1 MQNYLYIEVI
11 PQGFFSNDYQIVIVL
26 YKHFYSVYTN
36 KKTDIRFE
44 LYKIKSIFV
53 PKTDSSNINN
63 NHNMKSKILSLAIII
78 AITIIALYCV
88 LSGPET
94 IILHWNIGGEA
105 ESYGSKYLILTLP
118 LISLIIFLL
127 IVNQEKHPYDTSL
140 MSEKSRRNRNPKAL
154 RDIMP
159 ILLLAILYITAC
171 SVQIISMS
179 SLVPFSLIIIAIIL
193 FNYKLRKSRKQ

>member
-1 MQNYLYIEVI
+1 MRTE
-11 PQGFFSNDYQIVIVL
+11 
-26 YKHFYSVYTN
+26 
-36 KKTDIRFE
+36 
-44 LYKIKSIFV
+44 
-53 PKTDSSNINN
+53 SSNVNN

-105 ESYGSKYLILTLP
+105 DSYGPKYLILAHP
-118 LISLIIFLL
+118 AISIIVFLL
-127 IVNQEKHPYDTSL
+127 IINQEKHPYDTSL
-140 MSEKSRRNRNPKAL
+140 MSEKSRKNRNPKAL

-193 FNYKLRKSRKQ
+193 FIYKSRKSIKL

>member
-1 MQNYLYIEVI
+1 
-11 PQGFFSNDYQIVIVL
+11 
-26 YKHFYSVYTN
+26 
-36 KKTDIRFE
+36 
-44 LYKIKSIFV
+44 
-53 PKTDSSNINN
+53 
-63 NHNMKSKILSLAIII
+63 MKSKILSLAIII
-78 AITIIALYCV
+78 AITVIALYCV

-118 LISLIIFLL
+118 VISLIIFLL

-140 MSEKSRRNRNPKAL
+140 MSEKSRKNRNPKAL

-193 FNYKLRKSRKQ
+193 FMYKSRKSTKL

>member
-1 MQNYLYIEVI
+1 MRTE
-11 PQGFFSNDYQIVIVL
+11 
-26 YKHFYSVYTN
+26 
-36 KKTDIRFE
+36 
-44 LYKIKSIFV
+44 
-53 PKTDSSNINN
+53 SSNVNN

-78 AITIIALYCV
+78 AITIIALYCI

-105 ESYGSKYLILTLP
+105 DSYGPKYLILAHP
-118 LISLIIFLL
+118 AISIIVFLL
-127 IVNQEKHPYDTSL
+127 IINQEKHPYDTSL
-140 MSEKSRRNRNPKAL
+140 VSGKTRKNRNPKAL

-159 ILLLAILYITAC
+159 ILLLVILYLTAC

-179 SLVPFSLIIIAIIL
+179 SIVPFSLIIIAIIL

>member
-1 MQNYLYIEVI
+1 M
-11 PQGFFSNDYQIVIVL
+11 F
-26 YKHFYSVYTN
+26 T
-36 KKTDIRFE
+36 
-44 LYKIKSIFV
+44 
-53 PKTDSSNINN
+53 KTDSANINN

-78 AITIIALYCV
+78 AITVIALYCV

-140 MSEKSRRNRNPKAL
+140 MNEKNRKNRNPKAL

-193 FNYKLRKSRKQ
+193 FIYKSRKSINQ

>member
-1 MQNYLYIEVI
+1 L
-11 PQGFFSNDYQIVIVL
+11 F
-26 YKHFYSVYTN
+26 T
-36 KKTDIRFE
+36 KT
-44 LYKIKSIFV
+44 Y
-53 PKTDSSNINN
+53 SSNINN

-78 AITIIALYCV
+78 AITVIALYCV

-105 ESYGSKYLILTLP
+105 ESYGSKYLILALP

-140 MSEKSRRNRNPKAL
+140 MSEKSRKNRNPKAL

-193 FNYKLRKSRKQ
+193 FMYKSHKSRKQ

>member
-1 MQNYLYIEVI
+1 M
-11 PQGFFSNDYQIVIVL
+11 F
-26 YKHFYSVYTN
+26 T
-36 KKTDIRFE
+36 KT
-44 LYKIKSIFV
+44 Y
-53 PKTDSSNINN
+53 SSNINN

-78 AITIIALYCV
+78 AITVIALYCV

-105 ESYGSKYLILTLP
+105 ESYGSKYLILALP
-118 LISLIIFLL
+118 VISLIVFLL

-140 MSEKSRRNRNPKAL
+140 MSEKSRKNRNPKAL

-193 FNYKLRKSRKQ
+193 FMYKSRKSTKL

>member
-1 MQNYLYIEVI
+1 M
-11 PQGFFSNDYQIVIVL
+11 F
-26 YKHFYSVYTN
+26 T
-36 KKTDIRFE
+36 
-44 LYKIKSIFV
+44 
-53 PKTDSSNINN
+53 KTDSSNINN
-63 NHNMKSKILSLAIII
+63 NHNMKTKILSLAIII

-118 LISLIIFLL
+118 VISLIIFLL
-127 IVNQEKHPYDTSL
+127 IVNQEKYPYDTSL
-140 MSEKSRRNRNPKAL
+140 MSEKSRKNRNPKAL

-159 ILLLAILYITAC
+159 ILLLAILYVTAC

>member
-1 MQNYLYIEVI
+1 M
-11 PQGFFSNDYQIVIVL
+11 F
-26 YKHFYSVYTN
+26 T
-36 KKTDIRFE
+36 
-44 LYKIKSIFV
+44 
-53 PKTDSSNINN
+53 KTDSSNINN

-78 AITIIALYCV
+78 AITVIALYCV
-88 LSGPET
+88 LNGPET

-105 ESYGSKYLILTLP
+105 ESYGSKYLILALP
-118 LISLIIFLL
+118 VISLIVFLL

-140 MSEKSRRNRNPKAL
+140 LSEKTRKNRNPKAL

>member
-1 MQNYLYIEVI
+1 ML
-11 PQGFFSNDYQIVIVL
+11 
-26 YKHFYSVYTN
+26 T
-36 KKTDIRFE
+36 KTD
-44 LYKIKSIFV
+44 YYNIK
-53 PKTDSSNINN
+53 N

-78 AITIIALYCV
+78 AITVIALYCV
-88 LSGPET
+88 LSGPDT

-105 ESYGSKYLILTLP
+105 ESYGSKYLILALP
-118 LISLIIFLL
+118 VISFIVFLL

-171 SVQIISMS
+171 SVKLIIMS
-179 SLVPFSLIIIAIIL
+179 SIVPFSLIIIAIIL
-193 FNYKLRKSRKQ
+193 FMYKSRKSTKL

>member
-1 MQNYLYIEVI
+1 M
-11 PQGFFSNDYQIVIVL
+11 F
-26 YKHFYSVYTN
+26 T
-36 KKTDIRFE
+36 
-44 LYKIKSIFV
+44 
-53 PKTDSSNINN
+53 KTDSANINN

-78 AITIIALYCV
+78 AITVIALYCV

-105 ESYGSKYLILTLP
+105 ESYGSKYLILALP
-118 LISLIIFLL
+118 VISLIVFLL

-193 FNYKLRKSRKQ
+193 FIYKSRKSRKQ

>member
-1 MQNYLYIEVI
+1 M
-11 PQGFFSNDYQIVIVL
+11 F
-26 YKHFYSVYTN
+26 T
-36 KKTDIRFE
+36 
-44 LYKIKSIFV
+44 
-53 PKTDSSNINN
+53 KTDSSNINN

-105 ESYGSKYLILTLP
+105 ESYGSKYLILALP

-140 MSEKSRRNRNPKAL
+140 MSEKSRKNRNPKAL

-159 ILLLAILYITAC
+159 ILLLAILYLTAC

-193 FNYKLRKSRKQ
+193 FMYKSRKSTKL

>member
-1 MQNYLYIEVI
+1 
-11 PQGFFSNDYQIVIVL
+11 
-26 YKHFYSVYTN
+26 
-36 KKTDIRFE
+36 
-44 LYKIKSIFV
+44 
-53 PKTDSSNINN
+53 
-63 NHNMKSKILSLAIII
+63 MKSKILSLAIII
-78 AITIIALYCV
+78 AITVIALYCV

-140 MSEKSRRNRNPKAL
+140 MSEKSRKNRNPKAL

>member
-1 MQNYLYIEVI
+1 M
-11 PQGFFSNDYQIVIVL
+11 F
-26 YKHFYSVYTN
+26 T
-36 KKTDIRFE
+36 
-44 LYKIKSIFV
+44 
-53 PKTDSSNINN
+53 KTDSSNINN
-63 NHNMKSKILSLAIII
+63 NHNMKSKILSLATII
-78 AITIIALYCV
+78 AITVIALYCV

-140 MSEKSRRNRNPKAL
+140 MCEKSRRNRNPKAL
-154 RDIMP
+154 HDIMP

-193 FNYKLRKSRKQ
+193 FMYKSRKSTKL

>member
-1 MQNYLYIEVI
+1 M
-11 PQGFFSNDYQIVIVL
+11 F
-26 YKHFYSVYTN
+26 T
-36 KKTDIRFE
+36 
-44 LYKIKSIFV
+44 
-53 PKTDSSNINN
+53 KTDSANINN

-105 ESYGSKYLILTLP
+105 ESYGSKYLILSLP
-118 LISLIIFLL
+118 VISLIVFLL

>member
-1 MQNYLYIEVI
+1 M
-11 PQGFFSNDYQIVIVL
+11 F
-26 YKHFYSVYTN
+26 T
-36 KKTDIRFE
+36 
-44 LYKIKSIFV
+44 
-53 PKTDSSNINN
+53 KTDSSNINN

-78 AITIIALYCV
+78 AITVIALYCV
-88 LSGPET
+88 LSGPDT

-105 ESYGSKYLILTLP
+105 ESYGSKYLILALP
-118 LISLIIFLL
+118 VISLIVFLL

-140 MSEKSRRNRNPKAL
+140 MSEKSRKNRDPKAL

-179 SLVPFSLIIIAIIL
+179 SIVPFSLIIIAIIL
-193 FNYKLRKSRKQ
+193 FIYKSRKSIKQ

>member
-1 MQNYLYIEVI
+1 M
-11 PQGFFSNDYQIVIVL
+11 
-26 YKHFYSVYTN
+26 
-36 KKTDIRFE
+36 R
-44 LYKIKSIFV
+44 
-53 PKTDSSNINN
+53 TDSSNINN

-78 AITIIALYCV
+78 AITVIALYCV

-140 MSEKSRRNRNPKAL
+140 MSEKSRKNRNPKAL

-193 FNYKLRKSRKQ
+193 FMYKSRKSTKL

>member
-1 MQNYLYIEVI
+1 M
-11 PQGFFSNDYQIVIVL
+11 F
-26 YKHFYSVYTN
+26 T
-36 KKTDIRFE
+36 
-44 LYKIKSIFV
+44 
-53 PKTDSSNINN
+53 KTDSANINN

-105 ESYGSKYLILTLP
+105 ESYGSKYLILALP
-118 LISLIIFLL
+118 VISLIVFLL

-140 MSEKSRRNRNPKAL
+140 MSEKSRKNRSPKAL

>member
-1 MQNYLYIEVI
+1 MRTE
-11 PQGFFSNDYQIVIVL
+11 
-26 YKHFYSVYTN
+26 
-36 KKTDIRFE
+36 
-44 LYKIKSIFV
+44 
-53 PKTDSSNINN
+53 SSNIKN

-78 AITIIALYCV
+78 AITVIALYCV
-88 LSGPET
+88 LSGPDT

-105 ESYGSKYLILTLP
+105 ESYGSKYLILALP
-118 LISLIIFLL
+118 VISFIVFLL

-159 ILLLAILYITAC
+159 ILLLVILYITAC
-171 SVQIISMS
+171 SVQIIPMS

>member
-1 MQNYLYIEVI
+1 MRTE
-11 PQGFFSNDYQIVIVL
+11 
-26 YKHFYSVYTN
+26 
-36 KKTDIRFE
+36 
-44 LYKIKSIFV
+44 
-53 PKTDSSNINN
+53 SSNVNN

-78 AITIIALYCV
+78 AITIIALYCI

>member
-1 MQNYLYIEVI
+1 M
-11 PQGFFSNDYQIVIVL
+11 
-26 YKHFYSVYTN
+26 
-36 KKTDIRFE
+36 R
-44 LYKIKSIFV
+44 
-53 PKTDSSNINN
+53 TDSSNVNN
-63 NHNMKSKILSLAIII
+63 NHNMKTKILSLAIII
-78 AITIIALYCV
+78 AITVIALYCV

-105 ESYGSKYLILTLP
+105 ESYGSKYLILALP
-118 LISLIIFLL
+118 VISFIVFLL

-159 ILLLAILYITAC
+159 ILLLVILYLTAC

-179 SLVPFSLIIIAIIL
+179 SIVPFSLIIIAIIL
-193 FNYKLRKSRKQ
+193 FIYKSRKSIKQ

>member
-1 MQNYLYIEVI
+1 M
-11 PQGFFSNDYQIVIVL
+11 F
-26 YKHFYSVYTN
+26 T
-36 KKTDIRFE
+36 
-44 LYKIKSIFV
+44 
-53 PKTDSSNINN
+53 KTDSSNINN
-63 NHNMKSKILSLAIII
+63 NHNMKSKILSLATII
-78 AITIIALYCV
+78 AITVIALYCV

-105 ESYGSKYLILTLP
+105 ESYGSKYLILALP
-118 LISLIIFLL
+118 VISFIVFLL

-140 MSEKSRRNRNPKAL
+140 LSEKSRRNRNPKAL

-193 FNYKLRKSRKQ
+193 FMYKSRKSTKL

>member
-1 MQNYLYIEVI
+1 M
-11 PQGFFSNDYQIVIVL
+11 F
-26 YKHFYSVYTN
+26 T
-36 KKTDIRFE
+36 KT
-44 LYKIKSIFV
+44 Y
-53 PKTDSSNINN
+53 SSNINN

-78 AITIIALYCV
+78 AITVIALYCV

-105 ESYGSKYLILTLP
+105 ESYGSKYLILALP
-118 LISLIIFLL
+118 VISFIVFLL

-140 MSEKSRRNRNPKAL
+140 MSEKSRKNRNPKAL

-193 FNYKLRKSRKQ
+193 FMYKSHKSRKQ

>member
-1 MQNYLYIEVI
+1 MRTE
-11 PQGFFSNDYQIVIVL
+11 
-26 YKHFYSVYTN
+26 
-36 KKTDIRFE
+36 
-44 LYKIKSIFV
+44 
-53 PKTDSSNINN
+53 SSNVNN

-78 AITIIALYCV
+78 AITVIALYCV

-140 MSEKSRRNRNPKAL
+140 MSEKSQKNRNPKAL

>member
-1 MQNYLYIEVI
+1 
-11 PQGFFSNDYQIVIVL
+11 
-26 YKHFYSVYTN
+26 
-36 KKTDIRFE
+36 
-44 LYKIKSIFV
+44 
-53 PKTDSSNINN
+53 
-63 NHNMKSKILSLAIII
+63 MKSKILSLAIII

-105 ESYGSKYLILTLP
+105 ESYGSKYLILALP
-118 LISLIIFLL
+118 VISLIIFLL

-154 RDIMP
+154 FDIMP

-179 SLVPFSLIIIAIIL
+179 SIVPFSLIIIAIIL
-193 FNYKLRKSRKQ
+193 FIYKSRKSIKQ

>member
-1 MQNYLYIEVI
+1 
-11 PQGFFSNDYQIVIVL
+11 
-26 YKHFYSVYTN
+26 
-36 KKTDIRFE
+36 
-44 LYKIKSIFV
+44 
-53 PKTDSSNINN
+53 
-63 NHNMKSKILSLAIII
+63 MKSKILSLAIII
-78 AITIIALYCV
+78 AITIIALYCI

-105 ESYGSKYLILTLP
+105 DSYGPKYLILAHP
-118 LISLIIFLL
+118 AISIIVFLL
-127 IVNQEKHPYDTSL
+127 IINQEKHPYDTSL
-140 MSEKSRRNRNPKAL
+140 MSEKSRKNRNPKAL

-193 FNYKLRKSRKQ
+193 FIYKSRKSINQ

>member
-1 MQNYLYIEVI
+1 MRTE
-11 PQGFFSNDYQIVIVL
+11 
-26 YKHFYSVYTN
+26 
-36 KKTDIRFE
+36 
-44 LYKIKSIFV
+44 
-53 PKTDSSNINN
+53 SSNVNN

-88 LSGPET
+88 LNGPES
-94 IILHWNIGGEA
+94 IILHWSFAGEA
-105 ESYGSKYLILTLP
+105 DSYGPKYLILAHP
-118 LISLIIFLL
+118 AISIIVFLL
-127 IVNQEKHPYDTSL
+127 IINQEKHPYDTSL
-140 MSEKSRRNRNPKAL
+140 MSEKSRKNRNPKAL

>member
-1 MQNYLYIEVI
+1 M
-11 PQGFFSNDYQIVIVL
+11 
-26 YKHFYSVYTN
+26 
-36 KKTDIRFE
+36 R
-44 LYKIKSIFV
+44 
-53 PKTDSSNINN
+53 TDSSNVNN

-78 AITIIALYCV
+78 AITVIALYCV
-88 LSGPET
+88 LSGPDT

-105 ESYGSKYLILTLP
+105 DSYGSKYLILTLP
-118 LISLIIFLL
+118 LISLIVFLL

-140 MSEKSRRNRNPKAL
+140 MSEKSRKNRNPKAL

-159 ILLLAILYITAC
+159 ILLLALLYITAC